1 MFALFLLVVTIAT
14 YCVGFMVL
22 DISRYIG
29 MMIGFT
35 RTDST
40 IKKVSSINRVPSY
53 ILTLCIPFIVW
64 YCWTH

>member
-1 MFALFLLVVTIAT
+1 MFALFLLVVSIAT
-14 YCVGFMVL
+14 YCVAYTVL
-22 DISRYIG
+22 DAARYIG

-40 IKKVSSINRVPSY
+40 IKKVSAINAIPSY